1 VSLTGAWREIATKC
15 RVAAQWR
22 DESPMA
28 LSTQRP
34 EADPGIA
41 VHHWDI
47 WHNIL
52 VDGPDRVPDLL
63 RNLPNYA
70 GTTTQQPGQPD

>member
-1 VSLTGAWREIATKC
+1 MLGARSPPSAASPPNGATSHRWRC
-15 RVAAQWR
+15 
-22 DESPMA
+22 
-28 LSTQRP
+28 LTQRP

>member
-1 VSLTGAWREIATKC
+1 
-15 RVAAQWR
+15 
-22 DESPMA
+22 MA

-34 EADPGIA
+34 EADSGIA

-52 VDGPDRVPDLL
+52 VDGPDRVLNLL